1 MNIQAKCSRPR
12 HPSTSAAARGLR
24 LRKYCRIFLRLKCLS
39 TTSWPSALALASVR
53 VVVCCVEAIPL
64 CLSPCAPAR
73 TCDLFLQ
80 ICKYHKAL
88 VFCHGRKGSDKLT
101 FSDVRTKSR
110 TRFRHYARRGVRG
123 RQHQS
128 DRQCCRHIGDGRN
141 DSVTISGHRLHQLVA
156 VSPDML
162 FGQFFCECHRQNAEM
177 TSELHVAQ
185 WLSGRSWDAILSN
198 VFVNYVYNVLPLQY
212 PTISRQVGL

>member
-1 MNIQAKCSRPR
+1 M
-12 HPSTSAAARGLR
+12 AA
-24 LRKYCRIFLRLKCLS
+24 S
-39 TTSWPSALALASVR
+39 S
-53 VVVCCVEAIPL
+53 
-64 CLSPCAPAR
+64 
-73 TCDLFLQ
+73 
-80 ICKYHKAL
+80 
-88 VFCHGRKGSDKLT
+88 RKGSGMGTPSLKLNT
-101 FSDVRTKSR
+101 YRWKLPEKWYQVAWSLGKSPQKSSEIDNTPPYLNSGGYVKFWGAQARYQTLCFGQSLIPADILNFAAVRTNSR
-110 TRFRHYARRGVRG
+110 TRFRRYARRGVRG

-177 TSELHVAQ
+177 TPELHVAQ

-198 VFVNYVYNVLPLQY
+198 VFVNYVYNILPLQH
-212 PTISRQVGL
+212 PIISRQVGL